1 MILPKTLA
9 GDVWGGLA
17 AMLVAL
23 PSAIAFGVTIYA
35 PLGGGAAAQGALAGI
50 LGAMAL
56 GLVAATLGGAP
67 RLISAPCAPAAAVL
81 AAFAI
86 EALRN
91 GHDAQS
97 VALMIVLLGLMA
109 GGLQVGFGL
118 LRLGKLIEYMPYPV
132 VSGYLSGVGLII
144 IGSQIPKLLGA
155 EKGATLWQALA
166 APSTWNGPGLVVGV
180 ATAAAMLAAP
190 RFVKRVP
197 AAILGLLAGVSA
209 YFALGLAGAVP
220 LATAANPLVIG
231 PLGSGAGDGGGFP
244 DALAGLWRAAG
255 ALDIDILAMLV
266 FPALTLAGLLS
277 IDTLKTCLV
286 LDAMTR
292 SRHNSNR
299 ELVGQGLANIAS
311 ATLGGVP
318 GAGTMGATLVNLSSG
333 AQTRLSGVFEGVFAL
348 VAFLLLGA
356 LIAWVPVGALA
367 AILIVIGARMIDRN
381 SLHFLRSRATIL
393 DFAVILAVVLTA
405 LFVGLIPASG
415 VGILLA
421 ILLFVREQIGGAVV
435 RRKLACD
442 QNFSK
447 RVRPRQEMEILVARG
462 GCAAIC
468 ELQGSLFFGTANQ
481 LYAALEPELKTRDYL
496 ILDMRRVQTVDVTA
510 AHMLEQV
517 KDMLAERGGCLIFSQ
532 IPQKLPTGRDIR
544 KYLDEVGL
552 LRGKAG
558 DGDREAVRVFDEIDQ
573 AQEWVEDRII
583 AAAALELAAETA
595 LALPDLELFRNRK
608 AQTLAALEQHMEQ
621 RAFQAG
627 EKIFARGD
635 TGDELF
641 LIRRGAVRI
650 LLPVSESLSHHLGT
664 FGRGAFFGEM
674 AFLDGEPRSADAV
687 AFSDVEL
694 YVLSRAVFD
703 RFAEE
708 HKKAALGLME
718 GIASVLASRL
728 RYTNAELRALEA

>member
-1 MILPKTLA
+1 MNLPKTLA
-9 GDVWGGLA
+9 GDFWGGLA

-35 PLGGGAAAQGALAGI
+35 PLGASAAAQGALAGI

-56 GLVAATLGGAP
+56 GLIAASLGGAP

-86 EALRN
+86 ERLQA
-91 GHDAQS
+91 GSDAVS
-97 VALMIVLLGLMA
+97 IMLMLTVLGLMA
-109 GGLQVGFGL
+109 GLLQVAFGA

-144 IGSQIPKLLGA
+144 IGSQVPKLLGA
-155 EKGATLWQALA
+155 GKDMTLWPALA
-166 APSTWNGPGLVVGV
+166 APAQWNLASLAIGVVTAGV
-180 ATAAAMLAAP
+180 MLAAP

-197 AAILGLLAGVSA
+197 AAILGLLAGVLA
-209 YFALGLAGAVP
+209 YLGLGLADVVP
-220 LATAANPLVIG
+220 LSTAANPLVVG
-231 PLGSGAGDGGGFP
+231 PLSTGEGAGFL
-244 DALAGLWRAAG
+244 DALLGRWQAAS
-255 ALDIDILAMLV
+255 ALDVHTLALLV

-292 SRHNSNR
+292 SRHQSNR
-299 ELVGQGLANIAS
+299 ELFGQGMANIGS
-311 ATLGGVP
+311 ALIGGMP

-333 AQTRLSGVFEGVFAL
+333 AQTRLSGMFEGAL
-348 VAFLLLGA
+348 ALLAFLLLGA

-381 SLHFLRSRATIL
+381 SLHFLKSRATIL
-393 DFAVILAVVLTA
+393 DFAVILAVILTA

-435 RRKLACD
+435 RRKLAGN

-447 RVRPRQEMEILVARG
+447 RVRPRQEMEILVERG
-462 GCAAIC
+462 DCAAIC

-496 ILDMRRVQTVDVTA
+496 ILDLRRVQTVDVTA

-552 LRGKAG
+552 LKAG
-558 DGDREAVRVFDEIDQ
+558 DAVRVFDEIDQ

-583 AAAALELAAETA
+583 KAAALELAAETA

-650 LLPVSESLSHHLGT
+650 LLPVSDTLSHHLGT

-703 RFAEE
+703 QFAEE
-708 HKKAALGLME
+708 HKKAALALME

>member
-1 MILPKTLA
+1 MNLPKNLA

-56 GLVAATLGGAP
+56 GLVAASLGGAP

-81 AAFAI
+81 SAFAI
-86 EALRN
+86 EMLRA
-91 GHDAQS
+91 GHDAS
-97 VALMIVLLGLMA
+97 AVALMIVLLGLIA
-109 GGLQVGFGL
+109 GLLQVGFGL

-132 VSGYLSGVGLII
+132 VSGYLTGVGLII
-144 IGSQIPKLLGA
+144 IGSQVPKLLGA
-155 EKGATLWQALA
+155 PGNLWHALA
-166 APSTWNGPGLVVGV
+166 APGAWNLPSLTVGV

-190 RFVKRVP
+190 RFVKAVP
-197 AAILGLLAGVSA
+197 AAILGLLAGVLA
-209 YFALGLAGAVP
+209 YCALGLAGAVP
-220 LATAANPLVIG
+220 LATTANPLVIG
-231 PLGSGAGDGGGFP
+231 PLGGSGGGGDGGFLA
-244 DALAGLWRAAG
+244 ALAGLWRAAG
-255 ALDIDILAMLV
+255 ALEPAALLLLV

-292 SRHNSNR
+292 SRHQSNR
-299 ELVGQGLANIAS
+299 ELIAQGVANISS
-311 ATLGGVP
+311 AAIGGVP

-333 AQTRLSGVFEGVFAL
+333 AQSRLSGVFEGAFAL

-367 AILIVIGARMIDRN
+367 AILIVIGAKMIDKN
-381 SLHFLRSRATIL
+381 SLHFLKSRATIL
-393 DFAVILAVVLTA
+393 DFVVILAVVLTA

-435 RRKLACD
+435 RRKLSGD

-447 RVRPRQEMEILVARG
+447 RVRTHEEMEILVRRG

-496 ILDMRRVQTVDVTA
+496 ILDLRRVQTVDVTA

-544 KYLDEVGL
+544 QYLDEVGL
-552 LRGKAG
+552 LKGG
-558 DGDREAVRVFDEIDQ
+558 DAVKVFDEIDQ
-573 AQEWVEDRII
+573 AQEWVEDRVI
-583 AAAALELAAETA
+583 AAAALELASEEA
-595 LALPDLELFRNRK
+595 LALADIELFRNRK
-608 AQTLAALEQHMEQ
+608 AQTLLELEQHMTQ
-621 RAFQAG
+621 VCYRAG

-650 LLPVSESLSHHLGT
+650 LLPVSDTLSHHLGT

-703 RFAEE
+703 TFAEE
-708 HKKAALGLME
+708 HKKVALGLME

>member
-1 MILPKTLA
+1 MNLPKNLS
-9 GDVWGGLA
+9 GDFWGGLA

-50 LGAMAL
+50 LGAVAL
-56 GLVAATLGGAP
+56 GFVAAALGGAP

-81 AAFAI
+81 VAFAI
-86 EALRN
+86 EMLRQ

-97 VALMIVLLGLMA
+97 VALMIVLLGLLA
-109 GGLQVGFGL
+109 GLLQVAFSL
-118 LRLGKLIEYMPYPV
+118 LRLGKLISYMPYPV

-144 IGSQIPKLLGA
+144 IGSQVPKLLGA
-155 EKGATLWQALA
+155 AKGATLWQALA
-166 APSTWNGPGLVVGV
+166 APGLWNLPSLTVGA
-180 ATAAAMLAAP
+180 ATAIVMVVAP
-190 RFVKRVP
+190 RFVRRVP
-197 AAILGLLAGVSA
+197 AAILGLLAGVLT

-220 LATAANPLVIG
+220 LAVEANPLVIG
-231 PLGSGAGDGGGFP
+231 PLGAGEGSGF
-244 DALAGLWRAAG
+244 LAGMASRWQAAG
-255 ALDIDILAMLV
+255 ALGLDTLMLLIL
-266 FPALTLAGLLS
+266 PALTLAGLLS

-292 SRHNSNR
+292 SRHLSNR
-299 ELVGQGLANIAS
+299 ELLAQGVANISS
-311 ATLGGVP
+311 AAIGGVP

-333 AQTRLSGVFEGVFAL
+333 AQTRLSGVLEGAFAL
-348 VAFLLLGA
+348 AAFLLLGA

-381 SLHFLRSRATIL
+381 SLHFLKSRATIL
-393 DFAVILAVVLTA
+393 DFAVIAAVILTA
-405 LFVGLIPASG
+405 LFVGLIAASG

-421 ILLFVREQIGGAVV
+421 ILLFVREQVGGAVV
-435 RRKLACD
+435 RRKLLGN

-447 RVRPRQEMEILVARG
+447 RVRTQAEMEILVARG
-462 GCAAIC
+462 DCAAIC

-532 IPQKLPTGRDIR
+532 IPQKLPSGRDIR
-544 KYLDEVGL
+544 QYLDEVGL
-552 LRGKAG
+552 LKSNGGG
-558 DGDREAVRVFDEIDQ
+558 DAVKVFDEIDQ

-583 AAAALELAAETA
+583 AAAALELVAETT
-595 LALPDLELFRNRK
+595 LALPDLELFKNRK
-608 AQTLAALEQHMEQ
+608 AQTLAALEQHMAQ
-621 RAFQAG
+621 RSFKAG

-641 LIRRGAVRI
+641 LIRRGAVRV
-650 LLPVSESLSHHLGT
+650 LLPVSETLSHHLGT

-674 AFLDGEPRSADAV
+674 AFLDGAPRSADAV
-687 AFSDVEL
+687 AFTDVEL
-694 YVLSRAVFD
+694 FVLSRATFEK
-703 RFAEE
+703 FAEA
-708 HKKAALGLME
+708 HKKVALGLME

-728 RYTNAELRALEA
+728 RYTDAELRALES

>member
-1 MILPKTLA
+1 MNLPKNLA

-56 GLVAATLGGAP
+56 GLVAAVLGGAP

-81 AAFAI
+81 VAFAI
-86 EALRN
+86 EMLRQ
-91 GHDAQS
+91 GHDAQG
-97 VALMIVLLGLMA
+97 VALMIVLLGLLA
-109 GGLQVGFGL
+109 GLLQIVFSL
-118 LRLGKLIEYMPYPV
+118 LRLGKLISYMPYPV

-144 IGSQIPKLLGA
+144 IGSQVPKLLGA
-155 EKGATLWQALA
+155 AQGTGLWQALA
-166 APSTWNGPGLVVGV
+166 APGLWNLPSLTVGA

-190 RFVKRVP
+190 RLIKAVP
-197 AAILGLLAGVSA
+197 AAILGLLAGVLT
-209 YFALGLAGAVP
+209 YFMLGLAGAVP
-220 LATAANPLVIG
+220 LAAEANPLVIG
-231 PLGSGAGDGGGFP
+231 PLGDSGSGTGGGFLDGLASRWQAT
-244 DALAGLWRAAG
+244 DALKLDTL
-255 ALDIDILAMLV
+255 ALLI

-299 ELVGQGLANIAS
+299 ELFAQGVANISS
-311 ATLGGVP
+311 AAIGGVP

-333 AQTRLSGVFEGVFAL
+333 AQSRLSGVFEGAFAL
-348 VAFLLLGA
+348 LAFLLLGA

-367 AILIVIGARMIDRN
+367 AILIVIGARMIDRH
-381 SLHFLRSRATIL
+381 SLHFLKSRATLL
-393 DFAVILAVVLTA
+393 DFAVIAAVILTA
-405 LFVGLIPASG
+405 LFVGLIAASG

-435 RRKLACD
+435 RRKLAGN

-447 RVRPRQEMEILVARG
+447 RVRTQQEMEILVAQG
-462 GCAAIC
+462 DCAAIC
-468 ELQGSLFFGTANQ
+468 ELQGSLFFGTASQ
-481 LYAALEPELKTRDYL
+481 LYATLEPELKARKYL
-496 ILDMRRVQTVDVTA
+496 ILDLRRVQTVDVTA

-544 KYLDEVGL
+544 QYLDEVGL
-552 LRGKAG
+552 LKGAG
-558 DGDREAVRVFDEIDQ
+558 DGGSVKVFDEIDQ

-583 AAAALELAAETA
+583 AAAALELVAETT

-608 AQTLAALEQHMEQ
+608 AQTLVALEQHMTQ
-621 RAFQAG
+621 VCYRAG
-627 EKIFARGD
+627 GKIFTRGE

-650 LLPVSESLSHHLGT
+650 LLPVSATLSHHLGT

-674 AFLDGEPRSADAV
+674 AFLDGAPRSADAV
-687 AFSDVEL
+687 AFTDVEL

-703 RFAEE
+703 KFAEE
-708 HKKAALGLME
+708 HKKVALGLME